1 MNELLLIIICLF
13 FVIILIYF
21 GIGFN
26 VKNISPNDVKIKL
39 SDSKSTNKIGI
50 IDVRT
55 KKEYDLGHIENS
67 ICIPLSDLNNNIEKI
82 KTFDFDEIYTICL
95 SGSRS
100 AQAVNILKKNN
111 IKAVNIR
118 GGMISWKSHK

>member
-1 MNELLLIIICLF
+1 MHEFLYLIISFL
-13 FVIILIYF
+13 VVLILIYF
-21 GIGFN
+21 GTGFN
-26 VKNISPNDVKIKL
+26 VENISPDVVKTKL
-39 SDSKSTNKIGI
+39 SDLKSVKKIGI

-67 ICIPLSDLNNNIEKI
+67 ICIPLSLLNNNIEKI

-100 AQAVNILKKNN
+100 AQAVKILKKHN
-111 IKAVNIR
+111 IQATNIR
-118 GGMISWKSHK
+118 GGMISWKSS

>member
-1 MNELLLIIICLF
+1 MYDLLFLIICLF
-13 FVIILIYF
+13 VVLILIYF

-26 VKNISPNDVKIKL
+26 VKNISPNEVKTKL
-39 SDSKSTNKIGI
+39 SDFKLSKKIGI

-67 ICIPLSDLNNNIEKI
+67 ICMPLSDLNDNIDNI
-82 KTFDFDEIYTICL
+82 KSFNFDEIYTICL

-100 AQAVNILKKNN
+100 AQAVNILKKNK
-111 IKAVNIR
+111 IKATNIR
-118 GGMISWKSHK
+118 GGMISWKSS

>member
-1 MNELLLIIICLF
+1 MYELLFLIICLI
-13 FVIILIYF
+13 FVLILIYF
-21 GIGFN
+21 GTGFN
-26 VKNISPNDVKIKL
+26 VKNISPNEVKIKL
-39 SDSKSTNKIGI
+39 SDFKLSKKIGI

-67 ICIPLSDLNNNIEKI
+67 ICMPLSDLNNNIDKI
-82 KTFDFDEIYTICL
+82 KTFNFDEIYTICL

-111 IKAVNIR
+111 IKATNIR
-118 GGMISWKSHK
+118 GGMISWKSS